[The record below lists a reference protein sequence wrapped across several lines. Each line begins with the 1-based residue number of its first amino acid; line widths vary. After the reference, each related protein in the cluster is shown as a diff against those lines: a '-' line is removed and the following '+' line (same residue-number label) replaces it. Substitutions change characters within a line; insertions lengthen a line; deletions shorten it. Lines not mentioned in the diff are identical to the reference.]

1 LPSLLNILL
10 NFFSDHGDRELIL
23 FGIFGAVIIVF
34 LVLDLGLFNK
44 KAHKISTKSALYQS
58 IFWVCVSTAFGYLI
72 YLGGPYEYLES
83 GTKKV
88 LSGADGAVLY
98 FSAYL
103 TEYAL
108 SVDNIFVILLILK
121 YFKVKEEYYHKT
133 LFWGIL
139 GAVVF
144 RAIFIFVG
152 ALLIHKFHWI
162 LYIFGVFLLYSG
174 IRIYFEDGD
183 EKIEPEK
190 NPIMRFCRAYLP
202 IAKEDF
208 GGQFIVRLNGK
219 FMFTPLF
226 LVIVLIE
233 TTDLIFA
240 VDSIPAAFAIT
251 QNEFLIYTS
260 NIFAVM
266 GLRAMF
272 FLLAGIIDK
281 FYLLQKGLSIIL
293 FFIGAKMLLEIFKND
308 PDYAPFVEKYVENP
322 YLSFSII
329 IGILML
335 SIILS
340 VLVPRKEKPEEQEEE
355 EIQEE
360 KLDS

>member
-1 LPSLLNILL
+1 MLSALNILL
-10 NFFSDHGDRELIL
+10 FSLFRNQSERETIL
-23 FGIFGAVIIVF
+23 FGVFAIIIILF
-34 LVLDLGLFNK
+34 LVLDLGLF
-44 KAHKISTKSALYQS
+44 HKQARRISTKSALYQS
-58 IFWVCVSTAFGYLI
+58 IFWVCISTLFGFFI
-72 YLGGPYEYLES
+72 YKYDD
-83 GTKKV
+83 
-88 LSGADGAVLY
+88 SGAEGAVEY

-121 YFKVKEEYYHKT
+121 YFRVKEEYYHKT

-139 GAVVF
+139 GAIVF
-144 RAIFIFVG
+144 RGVFIFVG
-152 ALLIHKFHWI
+152 AYLIHQFHWI
-162 LYIFGVFLLYSG
+162 LYIFGVFLIYSG

-190 NPIMRFCRAYLP
+190 NPIMKFCLRFLP
-202 IAKEDF
+202 MTKNEH
-208 GGQFIVRLNGK
+208 GGSFVVRENGRLV
-219 FMFTPLF
+219 FTPLF
-226 LVIVLIE
+226 LVIALVE

-293 FFIGAKMLLEIFKND
+293 FFIGAKMLLEIFD
-308 PDYAPFVEKYVENP
+308 IDVGVYT
-322 YLSFSII
+322 SFSVII
-329 IGILML
+329 ATLTL
-335 SIILS
+335 SIIFS
-340 VLVPRKEKPEEQEEE
+340 VLVPRKDEPEEKDEV
-355 EIQEE
+355 
-360 KLDS
+360 SS

>member
-1 LPSLLNILL
+1 V
-10 NFFSDHGDRELIL
+10 RETIL
-23 FGIFGAVIIVF
+23 FGIFAVIIAVF
-34 LVLDLGLFNK
+34 LILDLGIFHK
-44 KAHKISTKSALYQS
+44 KAHAITTRSALYQS
-58 IFWVCVSTAFGYLI
+58 IFWVIVSTLFGLFI
-72 YLGGPYEYLES
+72 YLYDNS
-83 GTKKV
+83 G
-88 LSGADGAVLY
+88 DGDRAKNAIEY

-121 YFKVKEEYYHKT
+121 FFKVDEQYYHKV

-139 GAVVF
+139 GAIVF

-152 ALLIHKFHWI
+152 ALLIAEFHFL
-162 LYIFGVFLLYSG
+162 LYIFGVFLIYSG

-183 EKIEPEK
+183 EKIEPDK
-190 NPIMRFCRAYLP
+190 NPILKFCKRYLP
-202 IAKEDF
+202 MANHAE
-208 GGQFIVRLNGK
+208 GGSFVIRENGK
-219 FMFTPLF
+219 LLFTPLF

-251 QNEFLIYTS
+251 QNPFLIYTS

-293 FFIGAKMLLEIFKND
+293 FFIGAKMLLEIWH
-308 PDYAPFVEKYVENP
+308 VEVDV
-322 YLSFSII
+322 YLSFTVII
-329 IGILML
+329 ATLIL

-340 VLVPRKEKPEEQEEE
+340 VLIPRKAGSAD
-355 EIQEE
+355 EI
-360 KLDS
+360 

>member
-1 LPSLLNILL
+1 LLASFNILAFTL
-10 NFFSDHGDRELIL
+10 FDKSGRETIL
-23 FGIFGAVIIVF
+23 FGVFAFIIILF
-34 LVLDLGLFNK
+34 LVLDLGLF
-44 KAHKISTKSALYQS
+44 HKQAKRISTRSALYQS
-58 IFWVCVSTAFGYLI
+58 IFWVFISTLFGLFI
-72 YLGGPYEYLES
+72 YLYDEGGPEGTSGLE
-83 GTKKV
+83 
-88 LSGADGAVLY
+88 AAIQY

-121 YFKVKEEYYHKT
+121 YFRVNEDYYHKI
-133 LFWGIL
+133 LFWGIF
-139 GAVVF
+139 GAIVF

-152 ALLIHKFHWI
+152 ALLIHELEWL
-162 LYIFGVFLLYSG
+162 LYVFGVFLIYSG

-190 NPIMRFCRAYLP
+190 NPILKLCKRYLP
-202 IAKEDF
+202 MIHEDR
-208 GGQFIVRLNGK
+208 GGKFVVRENGK
-219 FMFTPLF
+219 LFFTPLF

-240 VDSIPAAFAIT
+240 MDSIPAAFAIT
-251 QNEFLIYTS
+251 TNEFLIYTS

-293 FFIGAKMLLEIFKND
+293 FFIGTKMLLEIWHIN
-308 PDYAPFVEKYVENP
+308 VSVYV
-322 YLSFSII
+322 SFTVII
-329 IGILML
+329 ATL
-335 SIILS
+335 ILS
-340 VLVPRKEKPEEQEEE
+340 VVFSVLIPRKAEAEK
-355 EIQEE
+355 
-360 KLDS
+360 SS

>member
-1 LPSLLNILL
+1 LPAFLNILL
-10 NFFSDHGDRELIL
+10 LSFFGDLSEREIIL
-23 FGIFGAVIIVF
+23 FGIFGLIIIVF
-34 LVLDLGLFNK
+34 LVLDLGLFHK
-44 KAHKISTKSALYQS
+44 QAHKISTRSALYQS
-58 IFWVCVSTAFGYLI
+58 IFWVFVSTMFGLFI
-72 YLGGPYEYLES
+72 YLYDDGG
-83 GTKKV
+83 GIAGGV
-88 LSGADGAVLY
+88 SGAEAAIEY

-121 YFKVKEEYYHKT
+121 YFKVKEEYYHKV

-139 GAVVF
+139 GAIVF

-152 ALLIHKFHWI
+152 ALLIHKFQWI
-162 LYIFGVFLLYSG
+162 LYIFGVFLIYSG

-190 NPIMRFCRAYLP
+190 NPILKFCKKYLP
-202 IAKEDF
+202 MSNTDQ
-208 GGQFIVRLNGK
+208 GGKFAYRENGK
-219 FMFTPLF
+219 LLFTPLF

-251 QNEFLIYTS
+251 QNPFLIYTS

-293 FFIGAKMLLEIFKND
+293 FFIGAKMLLEIWH
-308 PDYAPFVEKYVENP
+308 VEVNV
-322 YLSFSII
+322 YLSFTVII
-329 IGILML
+329 ATLTL
-335 SIILS
+335 SIIFS
-340 VLVPRKEKPEEQEEE
+340 VLIPRKAEQEEA
-355 EIQEE
+355 
-360 KLDS
+360 

>member
-1 LPSLLNILL
+1 MGILL
-10 NFFSDHGDRELIL
+10 FSLFRNNSQTETIL
-23 FGIFGAVIIVF
+23 FGVFAAVIFVF
-34 LVLDLGLFNK
+34 LVIDLGFFNK
-44 KAHKISTKSALYQS
+44 SAKKISTKSALYQS
-58 IFWVCVSTAFGYLI
+58 IFWVIISTLFGFLI
-72 YLGGPYEYLES
+72 YRGGPYESVVQGIKTSTS
-83 GTKKV
+83 GTDA
-88 LSGADGAVLY
+88 SIEF

-121 YFKVKEEYYHKT
+121 FFMIKEEYYHKI

-144 RAIFIFVG
+144 RGVFIFLG
-152 ALLIHKFHWI
+152 AIAVSEWHWI
-162 LYIFGVFLLYSG
+162 LYICGVFLIYSG
-174 IRIYFEDGD
+174 IKIYFEDSD
-183 EKIEPEK
+183 DKIDPEQ
-190 NPIMRFCRAYLP
+190 NPILKLCRKYLP
-202 IAKEDF
+202 ITKDEKGD
-208 GGQFIVRLNGK
+208 QFLVRENGRW
-219 FMFTPLF
+219 MFTPLF
-226 LVIVLIE
+226 LVAVLVE

-293 FFIGAKMLLEIFKND
+293 FFIGAKMLLEIV
-308 PDYAPFVEKYVENP
+308 PYEINP
-322 YLSFSII
+322 TLSFTVII
-329 IGILML
+329 VTLTL
-335 SIILS
+335 SIIFS
-340 VLVPRKEKPEEQEEE
+340 VVIPRPSEEGSEK
-355 EIQEE
+355 
-360 KLDS
+360 D

>member
-1 LPSLLNILL
+1 MLALLNILSISL
-10 NFFSDHGDRELIL
+10 FNHSERETIL
-23 FGIFGAVIIVF
+23 FGIFAVIIILF
-34 LVLDLGLFNK
+34 LVLDLGLFHK
-44 KAHKISTKSALYQS
+44 KAHRITTKSALYQS
-58 IFWVCVSTAFGYLI
+58 IFWVIISTLFGLFI
-72 YLGGPYEYLES
+72 YLYDEGGTE
-83 GTKKV
+83 GT
-88 LSGADGAVLY
+88 SGAEAAIQY

-121 YFKVKEEYYHKT
+121 YFRVNEAYYHKI

-139 GAVVF
+139 GAIVF

-152 ALLIHKFHWI
+152 ALLIHKFNWI
-162 LYIFGVFLLYSG
+162 LYIFGVFLIYSG

-190 NPIMRFCRAYLP
+190 NPILKLCRRYLP
-202 IAKEDF
+202 VTNDDR
-208 GGQFIVRLNGK
+208 GGQFVIRENGK
-219 FMFTPLF
+219 LMFTPLF

-251 QNEFLIYTS
+251 TNEFLIYTS

-293 FFIGAKMLLEIFKND
+293 FFIGAKMLLEIWHID
-308 PDYAPFVEKYVENP
+308 VSV
-322 YLSFSII
+322 YLSFTVII
-329 IGILML
+329 ATLTL
-335 SIILS
+335 SIVFS
-340 VLVPRKEKPEEQEEE
+340 VLIPRKKESESLEN
-355 EIQEE
+355 
-360 KLDS
+360 

>member
-1 LPSLLNILL
+1 M
-10 NFFSDHGDRELIL
+10 
-23 FGIFGAVIIVF
+23 VV
-34 LVLDLGLFNK
+34 DLGLFHK
-44 KAHKISTKSALYQS
+44 QAHKITTKSALFQS
-58 IFWVCVSTAFGYLI
+58 IFWVSISTVFGILI
-72 YLGGPYEYLES
+72 YFYFGEHKETINGIEKII
-83 GTKKV
+83 T
-88 LSGADGAVLY
+88 GADAAVLY
-98 FSAYL
+98 FSTYL

-121 YFKVKEEYYHKT
+121 YFKVDETFYHKI

-152 ALLIHKFHWI
+152 AILIHKFHWI
-162 LYIFGVFLLYSG
+162 LYIFGVFLIYSG

-190 NPIMRFCRAYLP
+190 NPILKICRKYLP
-202 IAKEDF
+202 ISATDNGGKFFFKE
-208 GGQFIVRLNGK
+208 NGK
-219 FMFTPLF
+219 LFFTPLF
-226 LVIVLIE
+226 LVIILIE

-293 FFIGAKMLLEIFKND
+293 FFIGAKMLLEIFGINLN
-308 PDYAPFVEKYVENP
+308 A
-322 YLSFSII
+322 YLSFTVII
-329 IGILML
+329 ATLTL
-335 SIILS
+335 SIIFS
-340 VLVPRKEKPEEQEEE
+340 VLIPRKETAEAE
-355 EIQEE
+355 
-360 KLDS
+360 

>member
-1 LPSLLNILL
+1 LLSALNILL
-10 NFFSDHGDRELIL
+10 FSLFRNQSERETIL
-23 FGIFGAVIIVF
+23 FGVFAFIIILF
-34 LVLDLGLFNK
+34 LVLDLGLF
-44 KAHKISTKSALYQS
+44 HKQARRISTKSALYQS
-58 IFWVCVSTAFGYLI
+58 IFWVCVSTLFGFFI
-72 YLGGPYEYLES
+72 YKYDD
-83 GTKKV
+83 
-88 LSGADGAVLY
+88 SGAEGAVEY

-121 YFKVKEEYYHKT
+121 YFRVKEEYYHKT

-139 GAVVF
+139 GAIVF
-144 RAIFIFVG
+144 RGVFIFVG
-152 ALLIHKFHWI
+152 AYLIHQFHWI
-162 LYIFGVFLLYSG
+162 LYIFGVFLIYSG

-190 NPIMRFCRAYLP
+190 NPIMKFCLRFLP
-202 IAKEDF
+202 MTKNEH
-208 GGQFIVRLNGK
+208 GGSVLVRENGRLV
-219 FMFTPLF
+219 FTPLF
-226 LVIVLIE
+226 LVIALVE

-293 FFIGAKMLLEIFKND
+293 FFIGAKMLLEIFD
-308 PDYAPFVEKYVENP
+308 IDVGVYT
-322 YLSFSII
+322 SFSVII
-329 IGILML
+329 ATLTL
-335 SIILS
+335 SIIFS
-340 VLVPRKEKPEEQEEE
+340 VLVPRKEEPEEKDEV
-355 EIQEE
+355 
-360 KLDS
+360 SS

>member
-1 LPSLLNILL
+1 MLNLLTFSL
-10 NFFSDHGDRELIL
+10 FSDLPEEETIL
-23 FGIFGAVIIVF
+23 FAIFAVIIILF
-34 LVLDLGLFNK
+34 LVLDLGLFHK
-44 KAHKISTKSALYQS
+44 QAHKISTHSALYQS
-58 IFWVCVSTAFGYLI
+58 IFWVVVSTLFGFFILVYD
-72 YLGGPYEYLES
+72 ES
-83 GTKKV
+83 GTE
-88 LSGADGAVLY
+88 GAVQY

-121 YFKVKEEYYHKT
+121 YFKVNEAYYHKV

-139 GAVVF
+139 GAIVF
-144 RAIFIFVG
+144 RGVFIFVG
-152 ALLIHKFHWI
+152 TFLIEKFHWI
-162 LYIFGVFLLYSG
+162 LYIFGVFLVYSG

-190 NPIMRFCRAYLP
+190 NPVLKFCKKYLP
-202 IAKEDF
+202 MTHHES
-208 GGQFIVRLNGK
+208 GGNFIVRENGK
-219 FMFTPLF
+219 LLFTPLF

-251 QNEFLIYTS
+251 QNPFLIYTS

-281 FYLLQKGLSIIL
+281 FYLLQKGLSVIL
-293 FFIGAKMLLEIFKND
+293 FFIGAKMLLDIWHIEIN
-308 PDYAPFVEKYVENP
+308 V
-322 YLSFSII
+322 YLSFTVII
-329 IGILML
+329 VTLTL
-335 SIILS
+335 SIIFS
-340 VLVPRKEKPEEQEEE
+340 VLIPRKEKRVLAKEETREET
-355 EIQEE
+355 
-360 KLDS
+360 

>member
-1 LPSLLNILL
+1 VFNILTFSL
-10 NFFSDHGDRELIL
+10 FSDLPKEETIL
-23 FGIFGAVIIVF
+23 FGIFAVIIILF
-34 LVLDLGLFNK
+34 LVLDLGLFHK
-44 KAHKISTKSALYQS
+44 QAHKISTKSALYQS
-58 IFWVCVSTAFGYLI
+58 IFWVVVSTLFGVFILLYD
-72 YLGGPYEYLES
+72 ES
-83 GTKKV
+83 GTE
-88 LSGADGAVLY
+88 GAVQY

-121 YFKVKEEYYHKT
+121 YFKVNEAYYHKV

-139 GAVVF
+139 GAIVF
-144 RAIFIFVG
+144 RGIFIFVG
-152 ALLIHKFHWI
+152 SFFIEKFHWL
-162 LYIFGVFLLYSG
+162 LYVFGVFLVYSG

-190 NPIMRFCRAYLP
+190 NPIMKFCKKYLP
-202 IAKEDF
+202 MSHHDH
-208 GGQFIVRLNGK
+208 GGNFVIREEGK
-219 FMFTPLF
+219 LLFTELF

-251 QNEFLIYTS
+251 QNPFLIYTS

-281 FYLLQKGLSIIL
+281 FYLLQKGLSVIL
-293 FFIGAKMLLEIFKND
+293 FFIGAKMLLDIWHIEVN
-308 PDYAPFVEKYVENP
+308 V
-322 YLSFSII
+322 YLSFTVII
-329 IGILML
+329 VTLTL
-335 SIILS
+335 SIIFS
-340 VLVPRKEKPEEQEEE
+340 VLVPRKEKRTEEE
-355 EIQEE
+355 V
-360 KLDS
+360 

>member
-1 LPSLLNILL
+1 MLLFSLFGGNE
-10 NFFSDHGDRELIL
+10 REVIL
-23 FGIFGAVIIVF
+23 FAIFGAIIILF
-34 LVLDLGLFNK
+34 LVLDLGLFHK
-44 KAHKISTKSALYQS
+44 QAHKVSTKSALYQS
-58 IFWVCVSTAFGYLI
+58 IFWVTVSALFGYFI
-72 YLGGPYEYLES
+72 YVYDES
-83 GTKKV
+83 GAV
-88 LSGADGAVLY
+88 GAVEY

-103 TEYAL
+103 TEKAL

-121 YFKVKEEYYHKT
+121 YFQVDETYYHKI

-139 GAVVF
+139 GAIVM

-152 ALLIHKFHWI
+152 AYLIHKFHWI
-162 LYIFGVFLLYSG
+162 LYIFGVFLIYSG

-190 NPIMRFCRAYLP
+190 NPVLIFCKKYLP
-202 IAKEDF
+202 ITTDTKDGKFLVFE
-208 GGQFIVRLNGK
+208 NGK
-219 FMFTPLF
+219 LWFTPLF

-272 FLLAGIIDK
+272 FLLSGIIDK

-293 FFIGAKMLLEIFKND
+293 FFIGAKMILEIFQIDIN
-308 PDYAPFVEKYVENP
+308 V
-322 YLSFSII
+322 YLSFSVII
-329 IGILML
+329 ATLTL
-335 SIILS
+335 SIIFS
-340 VLVPRKEKPEEQEEE
+340 VIIPRKSK
-355 EIQEE
+355 IV
-360 KLDS
+360 

>member
-1 LPSLLNILL
+1 LLATFNILL
-10 NFFSDHGDRELIL
+10 FSLFNNSERETIL
-23 FGIFGAVIIVF
+23 FAIFAVIITVF
-34 LVLDLGLFNK
+34 LVLDLGLLHKQAK
-44 KAHKISTKSALYQS
+44 KITTKSALYQS
-58 IFWVCVSTAFGYLI
+58 IFWVIISTLFGLFI
-72 YLGGPYEYLES
+72 YLYDD
-83 GTKKV
+83 
-88 LSGADGAVLY
+88 SGAEGAIEY

-121 YFKVKEEYYHKT
+121 YFKVNEDYYHRV

-139 GAVVF
+139 GAIVF
-144 RAIFIFVG
+144 RAIFIFAAG
-152 ALLIHKFHWI
+152 FLIGKFSWI
-162 LYIFGVFLLYSG
+162 LYIFGVFLIYSG

-190 NPIMRFCRAYLP
+190 NPILKFCRRYLP
-202 IAKEDF
+202 VSSEDH
-208 GGQFIVRLNGK
+208 GGQFVIREGGRML
-219 FMFTPLF
+219 FTPLF
-226 LVIVLIE
+226 LVIILIE

-251 QNEFLIYTS
+251 RNEFLIYTS

-293 FFIGAKMLLEIFKND
+293 FFIGAKMLLDIWHIEVD
-308 PDYAPFVEKYVENP
+308 VYV
-322 YLSFSII
+322 SFTVII
-329 IGILML
+329 ATLTL
-335 SIILS
+335 SIIFS
-340 VLVPRKEKPEEQEEE
+340 VLIPRKAEVS
-355 EIQEE
+355 
-360 KLDS
+360 D

>member
-1 LPSLLNILL
+1 MLLFSLFRNQ
-10 NFFSDHGDRELIL
+10 SSEETIL
-23 FGIFGAVIIVF
+23 FGVFATVIFVF
-34 LVLDLGLFNK
+34 LLIDLGFFNK
-44 KAHKISTKSALYQS
+44 SAHKITTKSALYQS
-58 IFWVCVSTAFGYLI
+58 IFWVLVSTAFGCLLYF
-72 YLGGPYEYLES
+72 YDPRKQDAMVE
-83 GTKKV
+83 
-88 LSGADGAVLY
+88 Y

-121 YFKVKEEYYHKT
+121 YFTVKEEYYHRI

-144 RAIFIFVG
+144 RGIFIFVG
-152 ALLIHKFHWI
+152 GLLVAKFHWI

-174 IRIYFEDGD
+174 IKIYFEDSD
-183 EKIEPEK
+183 EKIDPEK
-190 NPIMRFCRAYLP
+190 NPILKLCRKYLP
-202 IAKEDF
+202 ITQDEM
-208 GGQFIVRLNGK
+208 GGK
-219 FMFTPLF
+219 FLVKLSGKYMFTPLF

-293 FFIGAKMLLEIFKND
+293 FFIGAKMLLEIVHYEI
-308 PDYAPFVEKYVENP
+308 PAMM
-322 YLSFSII
+322 SFAVII
-329 IGILML
+329 ATLTL
-335 SIILS
+335 SILFS
-340 VLVPRKEKPEEQEEE
+340 VIIPRKDKEEAK
-355 EIQEE
+355 EIG
-360 KLDS
+360 S

>member
-1 LPSLLNILL
+1 M
-10 NFFSDHGDRELIL
+10 
-23 FGIFGAVIIVF
+23 VV
-34 LVLDLGLFNK
+34 DLGLFHK
-44 KAHKISTKSALYQS
+44 QAHKITTKSALYQS
-58 IFWVCVSTAFGYLI
+58 IFWVSISTMFGLLI
-72 YLGGPYEYLES
+72 YFNGPYVHLEA
-83 GTKKV
+83 GVPTN
-88 LSGADGAVLY
+88 LSGSDAAVLY
-98 FSAYL
+98 FSTYL

-121 YFKVKEEYYHKT
+121 YFKVDETYYHKI

-139 GAVVF
+139 GAIIF
-144 RAIFIFVG
+144 RAVFIFVG
-152 ALLIHKFHWI
+152 AILIHKFHWI
-162 LYIFGVFLLYSG
+162 LYIFGVFLIYSG

-190 NPIMRFCRAYLP
+190 NPILRICRKYLP
-202 IAKEDF
+202 ISATDNGGKFFFKE
-208 GGQFIVRLNGK
+208 NGK
-219 FMFTPLF
+219 LFFTPLF
-226 LVIVLIE
+226 LVIILIE

-293 FFIGAKMLLEIFKND
+293 FFIGAKMLLEIFHIDLN
-308 PDYAPFVEKYVENP
+308 V
-322 YLSFSII
+322 YLSFTVII
-329 IGILML
+329 ATLTL
-335 SIILS
+335 SIVFS
-340 VLVPRKEKPEEQEEE
+340 VLIPRKEKTEAAE
-355 EIQEE
+355 
-360 KLDS
+360 

>member
-1 LPSLLNILL
+1 LLALYNILAL
-10 NFFSDHGDRELIL
+10 FNGGRESIL
-23 FGIFGAVIIVF
+23 FGVFALIIAVF

-44 KAHKISTKSALYQS
+44 QAHKISTKSALYQS
-58 IFWVCVSTAFGYLI
+58 IFWVCVSTMFGLFI
-72 YLGGPYEYLES
+72 YLYDEGGSEGVSGLE
-83 GTKKV
+83 
-88 LSGADGAVLY
+88 AAIQY

-121 YFKVKEEYYHKT
+121 YFRVNEDYYHRV

-139 GAVVF
+139 GAIVF

-152 ALLIHKFHWI
+152 ALLIHKFNWI
-162 LYIFGVFLLYSG
+162 LYIFGVFLIYSG

-190 NPIMRFCRAYLP
+190 NPILKLCKRYLP
-202 IAKEDF
+202 MSQDDG
-208 GGQFIVRLNGK
+208 GGQFMVREGGRRL
-219 FMFTPLF
+219 FTPLF
-226 LVIVLIE
+226 LVIILIE

-251 QNEFLIYTS
+251 TNEFLIYTS

-293 FFIGAKMLLEIFKND
+293 FFIGAKMLLEIWHID
-308 PDYAPFVEKYVENP
+308 VSV
-322 YLSFSII
+322 YLSFTVII
-329 IGILML
+329 ATLT
-335 SIILS
+335 LS
-340 VLVPRKEKPEEQEEE
+340 VIFSVLIPRKNEEVAEE
-355 EIQEE
+355 
-360 KLDS
+360 S

>member
-1 LPSLLNILL
+1 MLSVVNILL
-10 NFFSDHGDRELIL
+10 FSLFRNSSERETIL
-23 FGIFGAVIIVF
+23 FIVFAFIILLF
-34 LVLDLGLFNK
+34 LVLDLGVFHK

-58 IFWVCVSTAFGYLI
+58 IFWVLISTLFGFFI
-72 YLGGPYEYLES
+72 YKYNSAEH
-83 GTKKV
+83 
-88 LSGADGAVLY
+88 AVEY

-139 GAVVF
+139 GAIVF
-144 RAIFIFVG
+144 RGVFIFVG
-152 ALLIHKFHWI
+152 ALLIHKFHAI
-162 LYIFGVFLLYSG
+162 LYFFGVLLIYSG

-183 EKIEPEK
+183 QKIEPEK
-190 NPIMRFCRAYLP
+190 NPIMKLCRKYLP
-202 IAKEDF
+202 ITKDDHGASF
-208 GGQFIVRLNGK
+208 VVIHAGK
-219 FMFTPLF
+219 IMFTPLF

-251 QNEFLIYTS
+251 QNEFLVYTS

-293 FFIGAKMLLEIFKND
+293 FFIGTKMLLEIFDINVGV
-308 PDYAPFVEKYVENP
+308 YT
-322 YLSFSII
+322 SFSVII
-329 IGILML
+329 ATLTL

-340 VLVPRKEKPEEQEEE
+340 VIVPRKVDKKEEV
-355 EIQEE
+355 
-360 KLDS
+360 

>member
-1 LPSLLNILL
+1 MTLLFSLFRNNSTTETL
-10 NFFSDHGDRELIL
+10 L
-23 FGIFGAVIIVF
+23 FGVFGVVILVF
-34 LVLDLGLFNK
+34 LLIDLGIFNK
-44 KAHKISTKSALYQS
+44 SAHRITTKSALYQS
-58 IFWVCVSTAFGYLI
+58 IFWVCVSTVFGYLI
-72 YLGGPYEYLES
+72 YRFDDGGSDAMVE
-83 GTKKV
+83 
-88 LSGADGAVLY
+88 Y

-121 YFKVKEEYYHKT
+121 YFSVKEEYYHKI

-144 RAIFIFVG
+144 RGVFIFVG
-152 ALLIHKFHWI
+152 ALFVAKFHFI
-162 LYIFGVFLLYSG
+162 LYIFGVLLIYSG
-174 IRIYFEDGD
+174 IKIYFGD
-183 EKIEPEK
+183 NDEEIEPEK
-190 NPIMRFCRAYLP
+190 NPVYRFCLKYLP
-202 IAKEDF
+202 ITKDEM
-208 GGQFIVRLNGK
+208 GGKFLVRVNGK
-219 FMFTPLF
+219 MMFTPLF
-226 LVIVLIE
+226 LIIVLIE

-293 FFIGAKMLLEIFKND
+293 FFIGAKMLLEMGEGTLPHSLTNIR
-308 PDYAPFVEKYVENP
+308 PE
-322 YLSFSII
+322 LSFTII
-329 IGILML
+329 IATLTL
-335 SIILS
+335 SIVMS
-340 VLVPRKEKPEEQEEE
+340 VVVPEKRSKESE
-355 EIQEE
+355 
-360 KLDS
+360 